1 MHPAFGGFME
11 DPTAKMAMGFAG
23 HGITAG
29 QQYMEQNVCLEG
41 ASHNA
46 LSIWT
51 HEANVKSSSTA
62 S

>member
-29 QQYMEQNVCLEG
+29 QQYMEQNVRLVETCSNNGDQSQERN
-41 ASHNA
+41 H
-46 LSIWT
+46 
-51 HEANVKSSSTA
+51 K
-62 S
+62 